1 VFNKTKKIA
10 IVSAIAVFMSTGLFA
25 GANSAAQADVLT
37 GIASWP
43 QNVTFETADAANDFA
58 SPTSTEKSTL
68 TVVPTAE
75 APTDALPDFDP
86 FDHGDFVAKVVD
98 NSQLSATTPV
108 LKFNPVEDVNFDT
121 NLVTMQVYVPVA
133 KKTKLTMTMQGTKP
147 GEPSFGDIGYAPHTI
162 ATSVQVTEVGWQEVY
177 FDFSGSSSGD
187 RTINFNGFD
196 LAIEYTRST
205 YSGEPWYFD
214 NFKSEDALKRIP
226 RTNPSKVFGFEAADA
241 GTVGPDAGQV
251 VTDAPA
257 KGDAVSNRSLKL
269 NRPVQCGTFP
279 TLMYIAPTGESVIS
293 SDSLVI
299 KANIYSD
306 HIGEQAQLAVGYS
319 PYVWL
324 FSSVTETTKV
334 GWQLMSFDFS
344 NSGFDA
350 GGLDAERIYNRVL
363 LDPNR
368 IENQQNTCN
377 QHDPYYVDDL
387 AFNGAEPASLTGG
400 QVVTPP
406 VVTPPVVTPPVVTPP
421 VVTPPVV
428 TPPGT
433 AAAPTGSA
441 TLPTGASL
449 ADATVD
455 VVLTGLDPLSAVSVF
470 AKSRPVLIA
479 TGFADA
485 TGAFRKTVSLPSTL
499 KAGDHSVVA
508 TVKDASGATK
518 TITVVKF
525 AVTANKKIATF
536 KPVAVSSASPM
547 PGKVL
552 VTIKKAK
559 GKQVRISVVGR
570 PEVRKTITSDNF
582 AVTVPSRKGRHTV
595 VVSVGSQ
602 KIFKKQKVK

>member
-1 VFNKTKKIA
+1 MLNKTKKIA
-10 IVSAIAVFMSTGLFA
+10 IASAIAVFMSSGLFA

-68 TVVPTAE
+68 TVVATAD
-75 APTDALPDFDP
+75 APTYALPDFDP

-98 NSQLSATTPV
+98 NTQLSATTPV
-108 LKFNPVEDVNFDT
+108 LKFNPVEGVNFDT
-121 NLVTMQVYVPVA
+121 NSVTMQVYVPVA
-133 KKTKLTMTMQGTKP
+133 KKTKLTMTMQGTKS

-162 ATSVQVTEVGWQEVY
+162 KKEVTVTDVGWQEVY
-177 FDFSGSSSGD
+177 FDFSGYSSGD

-196 LAIEYTRST
+196 LAIEYTKST

-368 IENQQNTCN
+368 IENMQNTCN

-387 AFNGAEPASLTGG
+387 AFNGAEPASLDASTPSPNPTSSASPSPTGTPTPSTGG
-400 QVVTPP
+400 TQT
-406 VVTPPVVTPPVVTPP
+406 
-421 VVTPPVV
+421 
-428 TPPGT
+428 PGT
-433 AAAPTGSA
+433 PSAPTGSA

-449 ADATVD
+449 TDATVD

-525 AVTANKKIATF
+525 AVTANKKIAAF
-536 KPVAVSSASPM
+536 KPLVVSSASPM

-595 VVSVGSQ
+595 VISVGSQ